1 MNISTK
7 AINDIKEEH
16 HLQLGLPLF
25 FALSHS
31 NKQRFSSNKLA
42 IHFIHLD
49 KRQ

>member
-1 MNISTK
+1 
-7 AINDIKEEH
+7 
-16 HLQLGLPLF
+16 LGLPLF